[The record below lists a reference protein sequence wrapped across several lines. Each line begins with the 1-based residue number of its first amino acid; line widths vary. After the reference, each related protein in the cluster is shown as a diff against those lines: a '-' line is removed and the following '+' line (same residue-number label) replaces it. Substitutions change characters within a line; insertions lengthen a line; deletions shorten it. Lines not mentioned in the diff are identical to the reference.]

1 MGYRSDVAYAVVFSS
16 KHEPEK
22 AYAQFIKFY
31 NWVKR
36 HTVRT
41 KEGFADYK
49 SQKVLTGHWQFYWNV
64 DEQMLC
70 FKATAVKWY
79 DSYADIQWHEKLIAQ
94 VYEYSCAAFRFVRIG
109 EEFTDIVVETHQG
122 DDAWQDCYEMVYPET
137 RILDGFPEEIDFIK
151 EVSNESM

>member
-1 MGYRSDVAYAVVFSS
+1 MGYRSNVTYVVKFSS

-49 SQKVLTGHWQFYWNV
+49 SQKVLTGQWHFYWNV

-70 FKATAVKWY
+70 FKTEDVKWY
-79 DSYADIQWHEKLIAQ
+79 DAFADIQWHEQ
-94 VYEYSCAAFRFVRIG
+94 VLEQAYEYSCAAFRFVRVG
-109 EEFTDIVVETHQG
+109 EEPNDVEDKTHQG
-122 DDAWQDCYEMVYPET
+122 DDAWQDCYETVYPVT
-137 RILDGFPEEIDFIK
+137 QIYDALPEEVDYNK
-151 EVSNESM
+151 EVPNDTV